1 MNFQLEIIGSG
12 WNKNISKKT
21 KNSIKNSRNKQLLSP
36 ESKIELI
43 FSILH
48 EDNEKIIRKMTA
60 KPFARENEFE

>member
-1 MNFQLEIIGSG
+1 MNFQQEIIGSG

-48 EDNEKIIRKMTA
+48 EDN
-60 KPFARENEFE
+60 